1 MTEQSRT
8 DDLLAA
14 LERDVRRV
22 IEDNKRFLARVLE
35 DDADFATEELAEG
48 E

>member
-35 DDADFATEELAEG
+35 DDADFAAEELTDG